1 MLPPDPCV
9 AGAVPAPIAPTWIA
23 GRGSVAE
30 TLRDFAIRLRHEDL
44 PGRHLVR
51 RSFRKLRPHHNPYQ
65 NTLPPD
71 RPPSG
76 HRGVSVPLLDAI
88 DEDHVVS
95 PWNFFVPMH
104 LHPNFGTTETIKG
117 LGRGAPLWPLG
128 IPTPIILLLALFW
141 HS

>member
-1 MLPPDPCV
+1 MLPPDH
-9 AGAVPAPIAPTWIA
+9 AWPAPCQHPLLQHGSP
-23 GRGSVAE
+23 GRSSVAE
-30 TLRDFAIRLRHEDL
+30 TLTDFAIRLRHEDL

-95 PWNFFVPMH
+95 PLEMN
-104 LHPNFGTTETIKG
+104 K
-117 LGRGAPLWPLG
+117 
-128 IPTPIILLLALFW
+128 
-141 HS
+141 